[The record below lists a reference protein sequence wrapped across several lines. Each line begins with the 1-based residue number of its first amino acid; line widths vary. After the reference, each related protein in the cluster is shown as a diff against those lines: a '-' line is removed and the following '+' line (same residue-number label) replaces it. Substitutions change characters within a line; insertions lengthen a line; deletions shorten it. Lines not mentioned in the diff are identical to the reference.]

1 MKPYLLT
8 ILVLSFAMPEE
19 PKINEGKLSTVF
31 EKYVIYLSMKRLNQ
45 VQ

>member
-8 ILVLSFAMPEE
+8 ILVLSCAMPEE
-19 PKINEGKLSTVF
+19 SKINEGKLSTVF